1 MATSILPLPSAN
13 AQSSG
18 EMTSFPYLIIAPDP
32 VGVGQ
37 TTYISMMV
45 DVPLADSTEANDIRR
60 HDYKLTITAPDG
72 TTTTQSWDIIWD
84 TTGVQFTSFT
94 PNQVGT

>member
-18 EMTSFPYLIIAPDP
+18 EMTSFYLIIAPDP

-37 TTYISMMV
+37 TTYISMLV
-45 DVPLADSTEANDIRR
+45 DVPLPDSTEANDIRR

-72 TTTTQSWDIIWD
+72 TTTTQTWDIIWD
-84 TTGVQFTSFT
+84 TTGVQLHIFHTQPSW
-94 PNQVGT
+94 NL